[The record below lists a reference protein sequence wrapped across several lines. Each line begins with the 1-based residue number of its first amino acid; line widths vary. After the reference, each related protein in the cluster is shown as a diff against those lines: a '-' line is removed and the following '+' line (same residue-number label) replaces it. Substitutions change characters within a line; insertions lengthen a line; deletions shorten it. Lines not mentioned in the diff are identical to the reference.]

1 VIQPSSESDT
11 FQLPGRINGSLKRS
25 WKFLRSSQELSI
37 GIVLSSVLAAVL
49 LFPGLF
55 ATHGPNDID
64 PSQALSPPSSQ
75 NWFGTDE
82 IGRDVFSRVVWG
94 ARVTLGMVTVAL
106 TIPAVIGLVLGLT
119 AGFLGGAV
127 DNLISRMVDLILS
140 FPSMITAVIITG
152 ILGPGIRNGILALCI
167 VYIPMFYR
175 VARSS
180 TLAEAQLSYVEAARS
195 LGMSRLTTM
204 FKHILR
210 NIFAPLVIQFTVLF
224 PAAIQIAAALGFL
237 GLGVQPPTPDWGAIL
252 NQGKNYLFNAP
263 WISVFPGLA
272 IVVAAL
278 SLTLLG
284 RGLQYALDPRAR

>member
-1 VIQPSSESDT
+1 MIRPSSESDT
-11 FQLPGRINGSLKRS
+11 FRSLNRVNVSLKRL

-37 GIVLSSVLAAVL
+37 GVLLSSALAVIL

-55 ATHGPNDID
+55 ATHGLNDID
-64 PSQALSPPSSQ
+64 PSQALLPPSSQ

-82 IGRDVFSRVVWG
+82 IGRDVFTRVVWG

-106 TIPAVIGLVLGLT
+106 TIPAVIGLILGLT

-127 DNLISRMVDLILS
+127 DNLISRMVDIILS

-152 ILGPGIRNGILALCI
+152 ILGPGIRNAILALCI
-167 VYIPMFYR
+167 IYIPMFYR

-180 TLAEAQLSYVEAARS
+180 TIAEAQLSYVEAARS
-195 LGMSRLTTM
+195 LGMRIPTTM

-210 NIFAPLVIQFTVLF
+210 NITAPLVIQFTVLF
-224 PAAIQIAAALGFL
+224 PAAIQISAALGFL

-284 RGLQYALDPRAR
+284 RGLQYVLDPRGR